1 MTPENNKPLA
11 PNFREVQACNNC
23 KFGVDYYSETPG
35 GTYVGC
41 MKYKDAD
48 DSVYNQ
54 YVCDGY
60 EDMEEEC
67 SR

>member
-1 MTPENNKPLA
+1 MNLDSKPTA

-23 KFGVDYYSETPG
+23 KYSESYDGTPG
-35 GTYVGC
+35 GTYVEC
-41 MKYKDAD
+41 EKYSAD

-60 EDMEEEC
+60 KEMEET
-67 SR
+67 